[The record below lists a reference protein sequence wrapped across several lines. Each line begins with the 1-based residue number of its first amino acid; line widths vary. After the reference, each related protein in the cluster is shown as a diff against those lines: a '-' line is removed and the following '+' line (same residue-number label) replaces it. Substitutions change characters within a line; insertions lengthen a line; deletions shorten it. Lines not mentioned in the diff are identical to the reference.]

1 MEKKAYQPVEL
12 RSYWEKK
19 YFTKLL
25 FEAVMMESWQLV
37 VTYKMAAIFNCIFL
51 NEYIGRCVLIKKRVV
66 RGKDKSS
73 KHTGAH
79 LTYPLVWTINKPSW
93 NHINSLRPSDAYMRQ

>member
-1 MEKKAYQPVEL
+1 MCTDKK
-12 RSYWEKK
+12 K
-19 YFTKLL
+19 
-25 FEAVMMESWQLV
+25 
-37 VTYKMAAIFNCIFL
+37 
-51 NEYIGRCVLIKKRVV
+51 VV

-93 NHINSLRPSDAYMRQ
+93 NHINSLGPSDAYMRQ